1 MEKKDIEKS
10 ILDLD
15 KEIKKIDAKK
25 SKFMF
30 YVIDTKG
37 TPSGS
42 LWYIYSI
49 AHKISRMGYIVEMLH
64 NENDF
69 VGVKDWMGEEYAN
82 LPHFN
87 IEKNNIDVSPS
98 DILFIP
104 ELYSQVMFKTKG
116 LPCKRVV
123 ILQNFNFLTEIIPYG
138 TTWEDY
144 GIRECIANTEF
155 LSNRIKEVFPNT
167 ITHIVR
173 PAIRNCFKET
183 EEPKKLIINYVSRTK
198 TADSIIKPFMWKY
211 PMLKWISFRNLG
223 NLTQEEMAKHLQES
237 VATIWV
243 DDNTNF
249 GYSAL
254 ESLATGNI
262 VIGKVPQDTPEWS
275 VKEGE
280 LKDNAL
286 WFYNDYDAAKVI
298 AGFAEAYLNNGIPVS
313 VYDDMKQTIEPYT
326 EQKQE
331 EDIRIQIIEGIL
343 AQRKKELEIAKVA
356 LENHKNSKKKL
367 DR

>member
-1 MEKKDIEKS
+1 MDIKDIEKS
-10 ILDLD
+10 IKDLE

-49 AHKISRMGYIVEMLH
+49 AHKISKMGYIVQMLH

-69 VGVKDWMGEEYAN
+69 VGVKDWMGEEYAA

-87 IEKNNIDVSPS
+87 IEKNNVDVSPS

-104 ELYSQVMFKTKG
+104 ELYSQVMFKTKN
-116 LPCKRVV
+116 LPCKRVAL
-123 ILQNFNFLTEIIPYG
+123 LQNFNFLTEIIPFG

-144 GIRECIANTEF
+144 GIRECVANTEF
-155 LSNRIKEVFPNT
+155 ISNRIKEVFPGT
-167 ITHIVR
+167 VTRIVR
-173 PAIRNCFKET
+173 PAIRKCFSEST
-183 EEPKKLIINYVSRTK
+183 EPKKLIINYVSRSK

-211 PMLKWISFRNLG
+211 PILKWVAFRNLG
-223 NLTQEEMAKHLQES
+223 SLTQEEMAKHLQES

-254 ESLATGNI
+254 ESMATGNI
-262 VIGKVPQDTPEWS
+262 VIGKVPQDTPEWG
-275 VKEGE
+275 VKDGD

-286 WFYNDYDAAKVI
+286 WFYNDYDASKII
-298 AGFAEAYLNNGIPVS
+298 AGFVEAYLNDGIPQS
-313 VYDDMKQTIEPYT
+313 VYDDMKETVKTYT
-326 EQKQE
+326 EEKQE
-331 EDIRIQIIEGIL
+331 EDIRIEIIEGML
-343 AQRKKELEIAKVA
+343 EQRKKELEIAKAA
-356 LENHKNSKKKL
+356 LENHKNTKKN
-367 DR
+367 